1 MEPLRIMLVD
11 DHVLFRRGIA
21 ALIRAR
27 PGWRVVGEANDGL
40 EAVDLAR
47 RTVPDV
53 ILMDIHM
60 PRQDGLETVKIL
72 LQEMPQLKIIMLT
85 VSEAESDLF
94 EALESGAH
102 GYLLKNLEPEQLY
115 EMLNDVR
122 DGEAVISGAMATK
135 VLDEW
140 DQSSQE
146 QAGQVSEAALTPR
159 EIEVLE
165 QVATGATNKEIG
177 QVLGISE
184 NTVKIHLRNILEKLD
199 VQNRVQAAV
208 KAVKE
213 QVVDEKKS
221 RETLQKS
228 QPASIAK
235 LGDRGMTK

>member
-27 PGWRVVGEANDGL
+27 PDWRVVGEANDGL

-60 PRQDGLETVKIL
+60 PRQDGLETVKVL

-94 EALESGAH
+94 EALENGAH

-122 DGEAVISGAMATK
+122 HGEAVISGAMAAK

-140 DQSSQE
+140 DQSPQE
-146 QAGQVSEAALTPR
+146 QAGQVSEAGLTPR

-165 QVATGATNKEIG
+165 QVATGATNKAIG

-213 QVVDEKKS
+213 QVVNEEIS
-221 RETLQKS
+221 
-228 QPASIAK
+228 ASATRRAT
-235 LGDRGMTK
+235 GPDS